1 MIRTPRAQKA
11 FVLAVSVVLALALP
25 LSAAA
30 SDRWFHV
37 HVDDRPSGGAEVS
50 VNLPLSLIDSA
61 LKLIPESVSRKLST
75 ELGIE
80 LNDAGFSLDELRD
93 LWSDIRDG
101 DDATYLTVRDNDV
114 SFQVRKSGDFLLVE
128 SDESSDTQIDVRFPL
143 PVVDALLSSPD
154 GPLDFSA
161 AIHPLAEYDDGN
173 MVTIRDR
180 DTTVRVSVDSSNTQ

>member
-37 HVDDRPSGGAEVS
+37 HVDDRSSGGAEVS

-143 PVVDALLSSPD
+143 PVIDALLSGPD
-154 GPLDFSA
+154 GRLDFSA
-161 AIHPLAEYDDGN
+161 AIRRLAEYDDGN
-173 MVTIRDR
+173 MVTVRDG
-180 DTTVRVSVDSSNTQ
+180 DTTIRVWVDSSNAQ